1 MANLWNLKLSSGT
14 GSLPILYPG
23 SNRNP
28 GSISTN
34 DLGISTAYP
43 NKMHDA
49 INVVE
54 SFPWTVSP
62 QSSRADVP
70 VIRMIE
76 SRVKP

>member
-1 MANLWNLKLSSGT
+1 ME
-14 GSLPILYPG
+14 IPG
-23 SNRNP
+23 RLVP
-28 GSISTN
+28 MT
-34 DLGISTAYP
+34 LGISTAYTD
-43 NKMHDA
+43 KMHDA

-76 SRVKP
+76 SRVKLNSTVSNFNYSIQASKLKLLLMC